1 MHPVRSSGGELGRL
15 DLQDFAGVRDRDRP
29 GLHCLWDLAHQVDVQ
44 EPVLQARTLD
54 LHMVG
59 ELEATFEVPRGDA
72 LVEYVATLLPLVCF
86 SPRSVNVFSFAS
98 IARSA
103 SVKPATATEMR

>member
-1 MHPVRSSGGELGRL
+1 
-15 DLQDFAGVRDRDRP
+15 
-29 GLHCLWDLAHQVDVQ
+29 
-44 EPVLQARTLD
+44 
-54 LHMVG
+54 
-59 ELEATFEVPRGDA
+59 
-72 LVEYVATLLPLVCF
+72 LVCF